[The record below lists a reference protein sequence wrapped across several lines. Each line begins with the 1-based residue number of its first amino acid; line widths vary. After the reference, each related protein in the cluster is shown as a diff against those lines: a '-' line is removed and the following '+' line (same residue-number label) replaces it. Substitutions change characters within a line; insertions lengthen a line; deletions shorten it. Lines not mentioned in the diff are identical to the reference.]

1 MIEKDTCVMYQ
12 LYFYVNLFSLLKSS
26 SILKE
31 KDLNKKTID
40 KFLNEIL
47 TINKEANEDRIKIF
61 VDNICR

>member
-12 LYFYVNLFSLLKSS
+12 LYSYVNLFSLLESS

-47 TINKEANEDRIKIF
+47 TTNKEANEDRIEIF

>member
-1 MIEKDTCVMYQ
+1 MYQ
-12 LYFYVNLFSLLKSS
+12 LYFYVNLFSLLESS

-47 TINKEANEDRIKIF
+47 TINKEANEDRIEIF

>member
-47 TINKEANEDRIKIF
+47 TINKEANEDRIEIF